1 MIVENIRSS
10 EINDRCLI
18 YVYIIMPLLF
28 LKIFLFIF
36 AIYYTVIYAIYIL
49 EKKSSI
55 ILSDNLY

>member
-1 MIVENIRSS
+1 
-10 EINDRCLI
+10 
-18 YVYIIMPLLF
+18 MPLLF

-49 EKKSSI
+49 EKKPSI